1 MAIRWKISGTNCRWN
16 GITLMND
23 GPPTTLWQTNIAGE
37 IFNCS
42 ARKSWEL
49 SVAGYEGLVFHC
61 HIFPCSLGLISLL
74 TTLQIMIQA
83 TFTTIKFA
91 KNRSKSQE
99 LPRNC
104 RFSRPLVHLRAR
116 FPHFSPKSPIP
127 PQPSARANSPRP
139 VPPSSAA
146 AGRWPRWRWWPR
158 GLKET
163 PTSSCCPGHWVAP
176 ASGGVWRC
184 CLDTLILENS
194 NRNSW
199 LSSEIHLG
207 DMGSIENLG

>member
-1 MAIRWKISGTNCRWN
+1 MENIRYQLQVEWHHFDEWWSSNYPVINKHRRGNLQLFSQKIMR
-16 GITLMND
+16 I
-23 GPPTTLWQTNIAGE
+23 
-37 IFNCS
+37 
-42 ARKSWEL
+42 
-49 SVAGYEGLVFHC
+49 GYEGLVFHC

-83 TFTTIKFA
+83 TFTIKFA

-146 AGRWPRWRWWPR
+146 AGRWPRWRRWPR

-184 CLDTLILENS
+184 CLDLILENS